1 MSFCTRK
8 HNVECIYTMVWLI
21 FSPVFI
27 TLLFTFYTLSG
38 PKAVDSYNLVDDCG
52 WLQAVLLSFREKS
65 SDFGHCQEKEYWV
78 DRQRFGLSTFVLV
91 FLQHLKLAVCPSKR
105 TRNASPV
112 CWVWFPVPP
121 LSCKFASNT
130 SQTCSSP
137 IARMT
142 NLDAGSEQ
150 WYGSCGIQIGQ
161 CLHCGY

>member
-1 MSFCTRK
+1 MYLYHGMTDFQPCV
-8 HNVECIYTMVWLI
+8 HNIAVHILHI
-21 FSPVFI
+21 
-27 TLLFTFYTLSG
+27 SG
-38 PKAVDSYNLVDDCG
+38 PKPVDSYNLVDDCG

-78 DRQRFGLSTFVLV
+78 DRQRFGLSMLVLV

-105 TRNASPV
+105 TRTASPV

-130 SQTCSSP
+130 SQPCSSP
-137 IARMT
+137 AARMT

-150 WYGSCGIQIGQ
+150 LYGSYGIQIGQ